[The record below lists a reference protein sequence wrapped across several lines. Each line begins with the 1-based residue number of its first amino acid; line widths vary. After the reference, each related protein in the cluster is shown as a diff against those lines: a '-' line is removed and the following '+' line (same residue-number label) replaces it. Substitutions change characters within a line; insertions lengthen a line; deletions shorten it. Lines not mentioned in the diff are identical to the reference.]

1 MSLDSHVAITLS
13 AIVETFL
20 YRLLRARLKRRQRID
35 SEILQPLVWPGL
47 SPLDV
52 RPSSITYHDVPTQ
65 RRCSEPSGHK
75 RDGNR
80 ICPQTERNG
89 IKRDYAF
96 INLDGGSR
104 NCFNDLVALHTREN
118 AWTLANY
125 QENLAKQL
133 SQAAGNLWRGK
144 NLHKTCNACRQMLG
158 KLGKS
163 VLDIRL
169 FKV

>member
-1 MSLDSHVAITLS
+1 MKS
-13 AIVETFL
+13 
-20 YRLLRARLKRRQRID
+20 YNRLAWPLPSRRQ
-35 SEILQPLVWPGL
+35 SVLNNL
-47 SPLDV
+47 S
-52 RPSSITYHDVPTQ
+52 
-65 RRCSEPSGHK
+65 RRSNTKKQLGTVCE

-133 SQAAGNLWRGK
+133 RQAAGNLWRGK
-144 NLHKTCNACRQMLG
+144 NLHETCNACRQMLG

-169 FKV
+169 FKVRLYCIILFSTSSAPVFIHKTFFQMEFDDTPE